1 MDKGITNKKQGK
13 RGKSIA
19 KKSAKASKTV
29 QVFWPSEEK
38 YRVILESI
46 EELYYEVDLAGNLT
60 VSNDSMS
67 KILGYSKEEL
77 IGMNNRQYMDP
88 ETSKK
93 VYHTFNQ
100 VYQTGIPAKAFDWEL
115 IRKDGTK
122 RILETSVSLLRDSKG
137 RPVGFYGI
145 GRDITERKQAEE
157 ELRTEKQRFQNL
169 SENAPFGMV
178 MIDQDGT
185 FRYINPKFRELFGYD
200 LADIPNGKTWFRKA
214 YPEATYRYH
223 VFSAW
228 KQDFKSMKPGEKGS
242 RVFTV
247 TCKDGTEKIIN
258 FIPVQLKTGENL
270 MACED
275 ITERKQAEAALK
287 ESEGKYRAIL
297 NSIEEGYY
305 EVDLAG
311 NFTFFNNFL
320 VKSLGYTK
328 EELMGLNNRHYMSP
342 ETALLVFKTFN
353 EVYRTGNPK
362 RDFEWELINK
372 DGSKR
377 FVEVSVS
384 LMRNEKGQPKGF
396 YGIARD
402 ITERKQIEEES
413 KVHQEQMMQASKMV
427 ALGTLVS
434 SMAHEINNPNNF
446 IMLNT
451 PLLQE
456 AWENSKPILEEY
468 YEKNGDFIIGGM
480 RYTEMR
486 ENIPV
491 LFSGIV
497 DGSKRIKQIV
507 EDLRNFARRE
517 ASDMTQSVDVN
528 AVLKSAVTLL
538 SNMLM
543 KSTNH
548 FSIDYGNPLPLLK
561 GNFQRLEQVI
571 INLIQ
576 NACQALRDAK
586 KSILVTTSYDEKREG
601 IIIRV
606 EDEGIGIP
614 PKILPHI
621 TDSFFTTKVES
632 GGTGLGLSISSRIVK
647 EHGGT
652 LTFESEVRKG
662 TKAEIFLPLYRTEK
676 ALEER
681 AK

>member
-1 MDKGITNKKQGK
+1 
-13 RGKSIA
+13 
-19 KKSAKASKTV
+19 
-29 QVFWPSEEK
+29 
-38 YRVILESI
+38 
-46 EELYYEVDLAGNLT
+46 
-60 VSNDSMS
+60 
-67 KILGYSKEEL
+67 
-77 IGMNNRQYMDP
+77 
-88 ETSKK
+88 
-93 VYHTFNQ
+93 
-100 VYQTGIPAKAFDWEL
+100 
-115 IRKDGTK
+115 
-122 RILETSVSLLRDSKG
+122 
-137 RPVGFYGI
+137 
-145 GRDITERKQAEE
+145 
-157 ELRTEKQRFQNL
+157 
-169 SENAPFGMV
+169 MV

-258 FIPVQLKTGENL
+258 FIPVQLETGENV